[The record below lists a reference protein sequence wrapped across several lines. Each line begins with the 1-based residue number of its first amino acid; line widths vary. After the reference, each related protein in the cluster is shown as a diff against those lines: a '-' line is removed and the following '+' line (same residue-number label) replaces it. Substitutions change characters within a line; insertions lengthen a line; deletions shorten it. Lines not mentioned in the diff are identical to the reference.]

1 MVLKTIIFDFDDT
14 LIFSTQQHVESFKS
28 AANKYGLSIN
38 EKEITKL
45 FGKPVLEIL
54 KQVFPD
60 INTSQLEKIK
70 DEKEKRYEEIIQE
83 KKPKL
88 LKGVTQLLQYLSK
101 HDFNIGI
108 LSSDSIV
115 NIKLIL
121 EKNKIS
127 NYFDK
132 IMGSEDSKSH
142 KPQPNGLLK
151 IAKKMKSRADECIYI
166 GDSKYDMM
174 AACNAN
180 MIGIGVATGHYS
192 KTELKS
198 QGASIV
204 FDDLT
209 EVFEFMESSKILD
222 QCIRLK

>member
-14 LIFSTQQHVESFKS
+14 LIFSTQQHIESFKN
-28 AANKYGLSIN
+28 AANKYGLNIN

-54 KQVFPD
+54 KQIFPD
-60 INTSQLEKIK
+60 INTSKLEKIK
-70 DEKEKRYEEIIQE
+70 DEKEKKYKEIIQE
-83 KKPKL
+83 KMPKP
-88 LKGVTQLLQYLSK
+88 LKGVTQLLRYLNK

-108 LSSDSIV
+108 LSSDSAA
-115 NIKLIL
+115 NIKLVL

-127 NYFDK
+127 NYFDI
-132 IMGSEDSKSH
+132 IMGSEDIKSH

-151 IAKKMKSRADECIYI
+151 IAKKMKNQAGECIYI

-174 AACNAN
+174 AAYNAN

-198 QGASIV
+198 QGALMA

-209 EVFEFMESSKILD
+209 EVFKFVESSKISN
-222 QCIRLK
+222 